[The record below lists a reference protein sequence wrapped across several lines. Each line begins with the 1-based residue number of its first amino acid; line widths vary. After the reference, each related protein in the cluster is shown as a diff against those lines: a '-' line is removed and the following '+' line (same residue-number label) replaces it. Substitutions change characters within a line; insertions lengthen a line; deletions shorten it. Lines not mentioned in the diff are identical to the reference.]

1 MKLVKR
7 QELSCLLTLKPPDLR
22 GGAVSLLVSRSDP
35 EDDGGLGRRVD
46 VRAGEVRV
54 GHDALRLRPAE
65 HAHEG
70 ELARRAAH
78 RLGVAL
84 RCGPDGQIHLKVKQ
98 HINGMAVTSSV
109 NGYLEKYVFPPIRS
123 VFFRQNRRP

>member
-1 MKLVKR
+1 MKLLVKR
-7 QELSCLLTLKPPDLR
+7 QELSCLLTLKPPDLS

-46 VRAGEVRV
+46 VCAGEVRV

-78 RLGVAL
+78 RLGVSL
-84 RCGPDGQIHLKVKQ
+84 RGGSDSQINLKFE
-98 HINGMAVTSSV
+98 HDD
-109 NGYLEKYVFPPIRS
+109 
-123 VFFRQNRRP
+123 